1 MKRPLLAMLL
11 FASLVACGRPASA
24 VSTETSTQGPT
35 QAPTTA
41 PLPTTTLVP
50 SSPQPVQ
57 RCRCP
62 AVFPS
67 QPESG
72 SVDSC
77 YSGTFTEGRC
87 GYIGFGGEMAPDGD
101 LCRVMIDGREYYL
114 HFDSCP
120 GCPVGVGTTMYS
132 GPLQPGL
139 LVDVDGQAMTVEG
152 FYVFM
157 PERVTLCPIQ

>member
-1 MKRPLLAMLL
+1 MKRPLLAMLVS
-11 FASLVACGRPASA
+11 ASLVACGTPATA
-24 VSTETSTQGPT
+24 VSTDTST
-35 QAPTTA
+35 QAPTNA
-41 PLPTTTLVP
+41 PLPTTTPVAT
-50 SSPQPVQ
+50 SGQPVQ
-57 RCRCP
+57 TCRCP
-62 AVFPS
+62 AATPS

-87 GYIGFGGEMAPDGD
+87 GYKGFGGEMAPDGD
-101 LCRVMIDGREYYL
+101 LCRMRIDGREYYL

-120 GCPVGVGTTMYS
+120 GCPVGVGTTTYL
-132 GPLQPGL
+132 GPLQPGM

-152 FYVFM
+152 FHVFA